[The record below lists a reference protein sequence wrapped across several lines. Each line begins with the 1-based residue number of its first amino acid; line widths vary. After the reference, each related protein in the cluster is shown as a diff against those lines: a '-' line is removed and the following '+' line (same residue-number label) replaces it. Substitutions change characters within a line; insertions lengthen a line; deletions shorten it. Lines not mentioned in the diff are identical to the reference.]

1 MTRKEITNNFSKV
14 FSIGYG
20 DMQYLLRYQ
29 NRIGYNSG
37 IYGWNFDVYVV
48 NGIAIC
54 TGYRNTP
61 GQRIDYDILKKYE
74 KKAEKIAKDYTLDYD
89 KTKRK
94 INNLLY
100 KLMEELQQ

>member
-1 MTRKEITNNFSKV
+1 MTRKEIINNFNKV
-14 FSIGYG
+14 YSVGYC

-29 NRIGYNSG
+29 NRIGYNTG

-48 NGIAIC
+48 DGIAIC

-74 KKAEKIAKDYTLDYD
+74 KRAEKIAKDYTITYVSA
-89 KTKRK
+89 KNR
-94 INNLLY
+94 INKLLQ
-100 KLMEELQQ
+100 KFMEEIQQ

>member
-1 MTRKEITNNFSKV
+1 MTRKEIVNNFSKV
-14 FSIGYG
+14 YSIGYG

-94 INNLLY
+94 TNNLLY
-100 KLMEELQQ
+100 KLMEELQ